1 MVLAPSEAFSHRVVS
16 SRAPAALLTALASAV
31 GITPSAQSPNA
42 ASGTDSP
49 LPAMANPVPVTL
61 SRGSRG
67 AIIATMKA
75 LRRFLI
81 AEGPT
86 VLAVA
91 SRLQLSMDIIVGR
104 VLAIANAQGQQD
116 VPATPSAEPD
126 NRSGLK
132 RLGSN
137 ASAGRGTSSRGQRR
151 SATPSSPSKALGVA
165 TGSVGMDDEV
175 TAELSKCGRSLMR
188 AVAFADEAREK
199 LEQGE
204 HGNAAA
210 SHEPQSKPEQ

>member
-49 LPAMANPVPVTL
+49 LSGMANPVPVTL

-116 VPATPSAEPD
+116 VPATPSAEPEG
-126 NRSGLK
+126 RSGLK
-132 RLGSN
+132 RPGSN
-137 ASAGRGTSSRGQRR
+137 APAGRGTSSRGQRR
-151 SATPSSPSKALGVA
+151 SATPSSPSKGLGVA
-165 TGSVGMDDEV
+165 TGSDDEV
-175 TAELSKCGRSLMR
+175 AAELSKCGRSLMR

-204 HGNAAA
+204 HGNTAA